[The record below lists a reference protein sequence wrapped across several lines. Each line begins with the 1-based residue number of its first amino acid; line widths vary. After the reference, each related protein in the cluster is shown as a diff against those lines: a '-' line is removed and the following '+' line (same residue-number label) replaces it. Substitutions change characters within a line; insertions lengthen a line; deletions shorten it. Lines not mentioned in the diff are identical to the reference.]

1 MARSDTIRALERR
14 GMARGLAAKA
24 ADAGEQLGTLKKAS
38 LAQLRKLFSFRE
50 ILEVIEAVGNHK
62 VDREEVVA
70 GALEEEKSGDGPF
83 SADAALRRVE
93 KKLGVIWSLPDGY
106 TIEAINRHVASKGE
120 VLLGVAFPI
129 NARQFRYPFSGYVY
143 LKEHH
148 GIRYLSIISEVLS
161 FDRPGTPEEEELLLP
176 AHAEEPYVTFLRIER
191 LVPLPRTL
199 RLEEFHKM
207 DGTPVRSA
215 RNYTQVE
222 DSFDLSR
229 DRLRFEQERIDAQKV
244 YTELGFSEKTAQGLF
259 TGGLYH
265 PTQAAA
271 ATNEELKDADV
282 PMSRLEEFRKAVEEA
297 AAKALAEPAK
307 APTKGI
313 EVADLE
319 EEEETGRKLNP
330 FRIRALKLAK
340 GLPSH
345 YVEEI
350 ACSAEKGRLQAKGVK
365 ALVATFSEQVAAE
378 EKLQQA
384 LAKAK
389 ATLPQGI
396 VRQLAENAAG
406 RKLSAKQFGE
416 IVKLALAQYGLAQVD
431 ATEAVGILAA
441 QSIGEPGTQMTMRT
455 FHYAGVAEMNVTLG
469 LPRLIEIVDARREP
483 KTPIMEVYLEPQFAA
498 DRKVALDVAARIEA
512 RSVNS
517 LARIRTDMT
526 NLRLIIEPD
535 PKEMKA
541 CMLTDELLAARIK
554 KQGRLRCLMTIENG
568 EIVLTE
574 KEPSF
579 KKLYIL
585 EDKVRRLKVAGI
597 ASISRAIVRKDKD
610 EYVIFTEG
618 SDLKAVLAMPEIDP
632 TRTSSNSV
640 HEIAEVLGIEAA
652 RNSIIH
658 ELNQTLNEQGLS
670 VDLRH
675 NLLVADVMTNTGRVK
690 AIGRHGISGAKTSV
704 LARAAFEITS
714 THLLLAG
721 LSGESDVLTGVAE
734 NIIVGQP
741 VHLGTGAVSV
751 IYKPGKEA

>member
-14 GMARGLAAKA
+14 GMSRSLAAKA

-50 ILEVIEAVGNHK
+50 ILEVIESVSNRK

-106 TIEAINRHVASKGE
+106 TIDAINEHVTSKGE
-120 VLLGVAFPI
+120 MLLGVAFPI

-176 AHAEEPYVTFLRIER
+176 AHVEEPYVTFLRIAR
-191 LVPLPRTL
+191 LMPLPRTL
-199 RLEEFHKM
+199 RLDEFHKM

-229 DRLRFEQERIDAQKV
+229 DRLRFEQERIDAQRV
-244 YTELGFSEKTAQGLF
+244 YTELGFSEKSAQGLF
-259 TGGLYH
+259 AGGLYH

-271 ATNEELKDADV
+271 ATDEELKDASV

-307 APTKGI
+307 APTKGV

-319 EEEETGRKLNP
+319 DEAEAGRKLNP
-330 FRIRALKLAK
+330 FRIRALKLAE

-350 ACSAEKGRLQAKGVK
+350 ACSAEKGRLKAKGVK
-365 ALVATFSEQVAAE
+365 ELVATFSELVAAE
-378 EKLQQA
+378 KKLQQA

-396 VRQLAENAAG
+396 VRQLAEKTAG
-406 RKLSAKQFGE
+406 HKLSAKQYGQ
-416 IVKLALAQYGLAQVD
+416 IVKLALKQYGLAQVD

-512 RSVNS
+512 RSVSS

-535 PKEMKA
+535 QKELKA
-541 CMLTDELLAARIK
+541 CKLTDELLAARIK
-554 KQGRLRCLMTIENG
+554 KQGRLRCLMTIEGG
-568 EIVLTE
+568 EIFMTD

-579 KKLYIL
+579 KKLYVL
-585 EDKVRRLKVAGI
+585 EDKVRQLKVAGI

-618 SDLKAVLAMPEIDP
+618 SDLKAVLAMPEVDP

-640 HEIAEVLGIEAA
+640 HEIAAVLGIEAA
-652 RNSIIH
+652 RNSITY

-670 VDLRH
+670 VDMRH
-675 NLLVADVMTNTGRVK
+675 NLLVADVMTNTGRIK

-751 IYKPGKEA
+751 IYKPGKGG